1 MSVITNNPEAL
12 GWKYDDIG
20 GISTREGVITEWP
33 DSLPELTQQL
43 VNSIEDEF
51 EASEGHKEGR
61 RKAYLSIP
69 EQLDMQYWDS
79 VNGTT
84 KWRDAVAL
92 VKSENP
98 K

>member
-1 MSVITNNPEAL
+1 MSVTTNNPVSL
-12 GWKYDDIG
+12 SWKYPNTV
-20 GISTREGVITEWP
+20 ISTVDGVITTWKG
-33 DSLPELTQQL
+33 DSLPTLTQTL
-43 VNSIEDEF
+43 VDNIQTEW
-51 EASEGHKEGR
+51 EASEGHKENR
-61 RKAYLSIP
+61 RKAYPSIP